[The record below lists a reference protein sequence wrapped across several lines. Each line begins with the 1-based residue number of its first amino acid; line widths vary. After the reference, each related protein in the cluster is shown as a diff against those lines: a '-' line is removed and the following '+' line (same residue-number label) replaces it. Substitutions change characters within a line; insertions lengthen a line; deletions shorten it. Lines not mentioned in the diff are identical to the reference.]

1 MTLNQKVVRFSLDP
15 LPRSSSLRDQ
25 WLKILERKKACKT
38 ALYGK
43 QKRGKIRGV
52 NVQLKRAHKTYLT
65 FQL

>member
-1 MTLNQKVVRFSLDP
+1 MTLNQKVVWFSLDP

-38 ALYGK
+38 ALCGK

-52 NVQLKRAHKTYLT
+52 NV
-65 FQL
+65 